1 MSGCCGFAGSD
12 GFNASF
18 NQHSGRCIGYLWS
31 LCFSV
36 CRLELEFACLSVGRN
51 DRVGVLGGTSL
62 CLECMYVCVDGY
74 LLLGV
79 GLSLE
84 QYEDV

>member
-1 MSGCCGFAGSD
+1 MGSLRVLTSIASGALVD
-12 GFNASF
+12 LRSF
-18 NQHSGRCIGYLWS
+18 LS
-31 LCFSV
+31 SV
-36 CRLELEFACLSVGRN
+36 CPLELKFACLGVGRN